1 MGNMFDQF
9 SLDLRYASRHLRSNP
24 GFTIVLI
31 LVLALGI
38 GANAAVFS
46 VINTVLLRPLA
57 FPDPGQLV
65 QIWESNPARGEV
77 QETVSPWNFTDWQ
90 KQSTSL
96 AQLAVYEH
104 ESLALLTWSSGTNG
118 RGSRIERL
126 FSSLPGSAAVRSNL
140 LARRRSSRLP
150 FRSTEL

>member
-57 FPDPGQLV
+57 FPDPGQ
-65 QIWESNPARGEV
+65 
-77 QETVSPWNFTDWQ
+77 
-90 KQSTSL
+90 
-96 AQLAVYEH
+96 
-104 ESLALLTWSSGTNG
+104 
-118 RGSRIERL
+118 
-126 FSSLPGSAAVRSNL
+126 
-140 LARRRSSRLP
+140 
-150 FRSTEL
+150 